1 MVFNTLN
8 FVKIKTKNM
17 QRSEFLKS
25 TSSMALL
32 SMVPISLFSQN
43 NQNYESL
50 QHSKLESEAF
60 PSNIKNLASQTT
72 TVKCKGKNVKIH
84 AIQTGT
90 VAVKRSHLT
99 NHTAHFLTPV
109 KISLDKNYTEFMPI
123 WVWVIEHPEGVIVI
137 DTGEN
142 AEVMNPNY
150 FNPAG
155 KVVAGYSKMNFKFNV
170 TKENEIG
177 FQLHKLGIS
186 NDRIKNV
193 VLTHLHIDHT
203 GGIKDFKNVEFILNE
218 CEYKNPSGHF
228 SELVPNWFKPKTVN
242 YKKDFIET
250 FEQAFPLT
258 KSEDLLL
265 VPTGGHTKNHASVL
279 FKTDEYDILFAGDVC
294 YNQEQL
300 IVDDLPGINVN
311 YKETKKTYKKIK
323 TYTKNNKLIFLPSHD
338 ANSGVRLINKTKLE

>member
-1 MVFNTLN
+1 MY
-8 FVKIKTKNM
+8 KTKNM
-17 QRSEFLKS
+17 QRREIIKS
-25 TSSMALL
+25 TSSIALL
-32 SMVPISLFSQN
+32 SMIPISHFSQI

-50 QHSKLESEAF
+50 QPSKTESETF
-60 PSNIKNLASQTT
+60 PSNIKNLTSQTT
-72 TVKCKGKNVKIH
+72 TVKCNSKDVKIH

-99 NHTAHFLTPV
+99 NHTAHFLTPI
-109 KISLDKNYTEFMPI
+109 KISLDKHFTEFMPI

-142 AEVMNPNY
+142 SEVMNPDY

-155 KVVAGYSKMNFKFNV
+155 KLVAGYSKKNFKFNV
-170 TKENEIG
+170 TRENEIG
-177 FQLHKLGIS
+177 FQLRKLGIS
-186 NDRIKNV
+186 NDKIKNV

-203 GGIKDFKNVEFILNE
+203 DGIKDFENVEIIVNE
-218 CEYKNPSGHF
+218 QEYKNPSSHF

-250 FEQAFPLT
+250 FEEAFPLT
-258 KSEDLLL
+258 ESEDLLL
-265 VPTGGHTKNHASVL
+265 IPTGGHTKHHASVL
-279 FKTDEYDILFAGDVC
+279 FKTDECDILFAGDVC

-300 IVDDLPGINVN
+300 IAEDLPGINVN

-323 TYTKNNKLIFLPSHD
+323 SYAKNNKLVFLPSHD
-338 ANSGVRLINKTKLE
+338 INSGVRLMNKTKLE